1 MKAAL
6 FYGKKDIRIEDR
18 ALPDM
23 GNNEAMIKIG
33 SAGIC
38 GSDLHNYR
46 GNQQSAW
53 EAPWE
58 QGHELAGTVVATGSG
73 VNDISIGDRVGIEAE
88 HLLGCEE
95 CDWCSSGN
103 NHLCKNRGMLNGKKH
118 ASHGFSSHD
127 AVLAKNC
134 YKLPD
139 HISFDHAALLDCYAC
154 GVHALNLVKDQH
166 HNKPIIIMG
175 SGAIAMTLGQI
186 IKAKWSHNNNLK
198 VIMIGTR
205 KASLETA
212 LIAGAADEIV
222 IGGPGKDIVNPILK
236 KTGGEGASIVFETVG
251 GNSQI
256 TQQCMDIAMIRGIV
270 CIMGVFTKPQII
282 DSQESG
288 MSKELS
294 LLWSNSYSHG
304 KNGLLTESNYA
315 SKEYQEALD
324 YMSSGKINAAPLIT
338 HKFPQNNILAAF
350 EAADNKATSGA
361 IKVVINH

>member
-6 FYGKKDIRIEDR
+6 FYGGKDIRIENRD
-18 ALPDM
+18 LPAM
-23 GNNEAMIKIG
+23 GNNEAMIKIN

-46 GNQQSAW
+46 GNQPSLW

-58 QGHELAGTVVATGSG
+58 QGHELAGTVVAAGNN
-73 VNDISIGDRVGIEAE
+73 VKDISIGDRVGIEAE
-88 HLLGCEE
+88 HLLGCGE
-95 CDWCSSGN
+95 CTWCSSGN
-103 NHLCKNRGMLNGKKH
+103 NHLCKNRGMLNGKRH

-127 AVLAKNC
+127 VVLAKNC

-139 HISFDHAALLDCYAC
+139 LVSFDHAALLDCYAC
-154 GVHALNLVKDQH
+154 GVHALNLVKSPHQD
-166 HNKPIIIMG
+166 KPIVIMG
-175 SGAIAMTLGQI
+175 SGTIAMTLGQI

-236 KTGGEGASIVFETVG
+236 KTGGAGASIVFETVG
-251 GNSQI
+251 GNSQL
-256 TQQCMDIAMIRGIV
+256 TQQCMDLAMIRGIV
-270 CIMGVFTKPQII
+270 CVLGVFTKSQTI

-304 KNGLLTESNYA
+304 MDEPLIGSNYA
-315 SKEYQEALD
+315 SKEYQESLN

-361 IKVVINH
+361 IKVIINH